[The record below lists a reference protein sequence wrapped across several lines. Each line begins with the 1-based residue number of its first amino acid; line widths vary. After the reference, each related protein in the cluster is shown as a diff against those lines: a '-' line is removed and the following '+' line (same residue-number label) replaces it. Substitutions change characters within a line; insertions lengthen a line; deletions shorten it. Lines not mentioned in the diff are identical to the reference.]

1 MIRGH
6 AAVGYCLILLILCI
20 SPLLVQEYINFKDVM
35 NFTEMSLSTGLTSL
49 LSRVYNVSGW
59 FSVMPGGSYK

>member
-1 MIRGH
+1 MIRGR
-6 AAVGYCLILLILCI
+6 AAVGYCLILLILNI

-49 LSRVYNVSGW
+49 LSSVYVLGW